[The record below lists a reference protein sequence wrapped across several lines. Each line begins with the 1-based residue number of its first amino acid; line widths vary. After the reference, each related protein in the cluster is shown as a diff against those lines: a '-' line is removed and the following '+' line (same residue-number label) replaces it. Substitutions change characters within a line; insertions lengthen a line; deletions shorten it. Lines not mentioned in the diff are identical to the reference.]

1 VTRVGRNDPCPCG
14 SGKKYKNC
22 CLKKDRAQHL
32 RESAWHRQEQATA
45 EKLLAYAQRPALQ
58 RQLSVAFDLFWNGRY
73 GVEGWNLLE
82 QGEIG
87 RFLEWYIHD
96 YRLEQ
101 SKKRII
107 DLFLEEMGTTLL
119 ADELERV
126 RSWSDSYISLYRI
139 TQLQPDA
146 ISLHDVFQDTEEA
159 SAGDSLGQLG
169 LEGDLLLG
177 RLLHT
182 SEPGHFS
189 WAAILLPA
197 TVEANLVSQ
206 MTRAYGQYRERYTEA
221 SWPEFLSRSS
231 YLMNHELLRLGTE
244 TGGTQKGRAQYYD
257 ASDAV
262 EQLQEAERRLREKA
276 AQRAA
281 ELERELEQPDEEEE
295 EVPLRKTRG
304 GILLPGHVNYKGS
317 TELKR

>member
-1 VTRVGRNDPCPCG
+1 VTKVGRNDPCPCG

-45 EKLLAYAQRPALQ
+45 EKLLAFAQRPAFQ

-73 GVEGWNLLE
+73 GVEGWNLLD

-126 RSWSDSYISLYRI
+126 RSWSDSFISLYRI
-139 TQLQPDA
+139 TKLQPDA
-146 ISLHDVFQDTEEA
+146 ISLLDVFQGTEDT

-169 LEGDLLLG
+169 LVGDLLLG

-182 SEPGHFS
+182 SQPAHFS
-189 WAAILLPA
+189 WAATLLPA
-197 TVEANLVSQ
+197 TVEANLISP
-206 MTRAYGQYRERYTEA
+206 MTRAYEQYRERYVEA
-221 SWPEFLSRSS
+221 SLPEFLSRSS
-231 YLMNHELLRLGTE
+231 YLMNHELLRLGAE
-244 TGGTQKGRAQYYD
+244 TGGVRKGRGQYYD
-257 ASDAV
+257 ASDTV
-262 EQLQEAERRLREKA
+262 EQLREAERRLRERA
-276 AQRAA
+276 TQRA
-281 ELERELEQPDEEEE
+281 EEMEREREQPDEEEE
-295 EVPLRKTRG
+295 MSLRKTRG
-304 GILLPGHVNYKGS
+304 GILLPGHVEYKGS
-317 TELKR
+317 IELKK